1 MSETKQGAMH
11 EVQMPND
18 AKNSNSIRHY
28 YEKGLFLPN
37 TYKVF
42 SLLTI

>member
-1 MSETKQGAMH
+1 MH

-28 YEKGLFLPN
+28 YEKGLFYQIL
-37 TYKVF
+37 TRFFY
-42 SLLTI
+42 LLTI